1 MGVFAMTPFYQQ
13 AWLFEPF
20 FFPLR
25 RTAVT
30 SPRTVIPP
38 SGMMSSW
45 EVMAFF
51 PSLAKNFSPRLVL
64 TLIIRA

>member
-1 MGVFAMTPFYQQ
+1 MQYALIFYDVHPIL
-13 AWLFEPF
+13 ALM
-20 FFPLR
+20 
-25 RTAVT
+25 
-30 SPRTVIPP
+30 TVIPP